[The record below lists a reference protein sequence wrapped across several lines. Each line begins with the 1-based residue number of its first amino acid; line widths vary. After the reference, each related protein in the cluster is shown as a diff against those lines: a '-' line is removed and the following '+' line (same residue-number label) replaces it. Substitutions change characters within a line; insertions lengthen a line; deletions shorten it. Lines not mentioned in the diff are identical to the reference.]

1 MQWFLGK
8 PQPYKS
14 SDLQKQHHQVLLKSH
29 VIECFYPTTSARQ
42 MSVKSDQS
50 ANEALLA
57 PAKPTKTSRGNNI
70 FCTAGIIP
78 LKLPRKSNVR
88 TV

>member
-29 VIECFYPTTSARQ
+29 VTECFYPTSARQ